1 MTRIALISDIHANE
15 VALRAVLAEIRRI
28 GVDQVICLGDVAT
41 LGPRPNAV
49 IEILGELGCRCIM
62 GNHDEFLLDAELVHT
77 YSAAPQV
84 VASINWS
91 RCRLSRVEL
100 DFLRGFERSC
110 EITLAKSTVQLFH
123 GSPRSHME
131 DILASTPPEALDAM
145 LAGTTA
151 TVLAGGHTHIQMLR
165 QHHGRL
171 LVNPGSVGLPFKD
184 YVAGRTPTILSH
196 AEYAMIEEFD
206 GVIGVSLRRLPLDKG
221 ELRQAQS
228 DTEHPLGPWLREQYV

>member
-15 VALRAVLAEIRRI
+15 VALRVVLAEIRRT

-49 IEILGELGCRCIM
+49 IEILGELGCLCIM

-77 YSAAPQV
+77 YSGSPQV

-91 RCRLSRVEL
+91 RCRLSRAEL
-100 DFLRGFERSC
+100 DFLRGFERRR
-110 EITLAKSTVQLFH
+110 EIPLGKSKMQLFH
-123 GSPRSHME
+123 GSPRSYIE

-151 TVLAGGHTHIQMLR
+151 TLLAGGHTHIQMLR
-165 QHHGRL
+165 QYHGRL
-171 LVNPGSVGLPFKD
+171 LVNPGSVGLAFKD
-184 YVAGRTPTILSH
+184 YVGGRTPTILSH
-196 AEYAMIEEFD
+196 AEYAMVEEFD
-206 GVIGVSLRRLPLDKG
+206 GVVGVCLRRVPLDKRQ
-221 ELRQAQS
+221 LSQAQRE
-228 DTEHPLGPWLREQYV
+228 TEHPLGPWLLEQYA

>member
-15 VALRAVLAEIRRI
+15 VALRAVLAEIRRT

-62 GNHDEFLLDAELVHT
+62 GNHDEFLLDAELVRT
-77 YSAAPQV
+77 YTAAPQV
-84 VASINWS
+84 VASINWT
-91 RCRLSRVEL
+91 RCHLSRVEL

-131 DILASTPPEALDAM
+131 DILASTQPEALDAM
-145 LAGTTA
+145 LTGTA
-151 TVLAGGHTHIQMLR
+151 VQR
-165 QHHGRL
+165 QSRARSLGQRS
-171 LVNPGSVGLPFKD
+171 P
-184 YVAGRTPTILSH
+184 
-196 AEYAMIEEFD
+196 AEFLHRRGD
-206 GVIGVSLRRLPLDKG
+206 RRLGDAVDYLDG
-221 ELRQAQS
+221 
-228 DTEHPLGPWLREQYV
+228 LGTLSRDWQ

>member
-15 VALRAVLAEIRRI
+15 VALRAVLADIRRT
-28 GVDQVICLGDVAT
+28 GVDQVVCLGDVAT
-41 LGPRPNAV
+41 LGPCPNAV
-49 IEILGELGCRCIM
+49 IEILGELGCRCIL

-77 YSAAPQV
+77 YSRAPQV
-84 VASINWS
+84 VASINWTRS
-91 RCRLSRVEL
+91 RLSRAEL

-110 EITLAKSTVQLFH
+110 EMRLAKSTVHLFH

-151 TVLAGGHTHIQMLR
+151 AVLAGGHTHIQMLR

-171 LVNPGSVGLPFKD
+171 LVNPGSVGFAFKD
-184 YVAGRTPTILSH
+184 HVAGRVPTILSH
-196 AEYAMIEEFD
+196 AEYATIEEFE
-206 GVIGVSLRRLPLDKG
+206 GVIGVGLRRLALDKSK
-221 ELRQAQS
+221 LRQAQS

>member
-15 VALRAVLAEIRRI
+15 VALRAVLAEIRRN

-41 LGPRPNAV
+41 LGPQPNAV

-77 YSAAPQV
+77 YSGAPQV
-84 VASINWS
+84 VASIDWS
-91 RCRLSRVEL
+91 RCCLSRVEL
-100 DFLRGFERSC
+100 DFLGSFERSC
-110 EITLAKSTVQLFH
+110 EITLAKSTVQFFH

-151 TVLAGGHTHIQMLR
+151 TILVGGHTHIQMLR

-184 YVAGRTPTILSH
+184 YVGGRAPTILSH
-196 AEYAMIEEFD
+196 AEYAIIEESD
-206 GVIGVSLRRLPLDKG
+206 GAIGVSLQRVLLDKDK
-221 ELRQAQS
+221 LRQAQS
-228 DTEHPLGPWLREQYV
+228 DTDHPLGPWLREQYL

>member
-15 VALRAVLAEIRRI
+15 VALRAVLAEIRRT

-62 GNHDEFLLDAELVHT
+62 GNHDEFLLDAELVRT
-77 YSAAPQV
+77 YTAAPQV
-84 VASINWS
+84 VASINWT
-91 RCRLSRVEL
+91 RCHLSRVEL
-100 DFLRGFERSC
+100 DFLRGFEMSC

-151 TVLAGGHTHIQMLR
+151 TVLAGGHTHIQML
-165 QHHGRL
+165 
-171 LVNPGSVGLPFKD
+171 
-184 YVAGRTPTILSH
+184 
-196 AEYAMIEEFD
+196 
-206 GVIGVSLRRLPLDKG
+206 
-221 ELRQAQS
+221 
-228 DTEHPLGPWLREQYV
+228 

>member
-1 MTRIALISDIHANE
+1 MKSHCAPCWRKICRT
-15 VALRAVLAEIRRI
+15 

-49 IEILGELGCRCIM
+49 IEILGELGCHCIM
-62 GNHDEFLLDAELVHT
+62 GNHDEFLLDAELVHIYT
-77 YSAAPQV
+77 GTPQV
-84 VASINWS
+84 IASIDWT

-100 DFLRGFERSC
+100 DFLRAFERSC
-110 EITLAKSTVQLFH
+110 EITLGKSTVQLFH
-123 GSPRSHME
+123 GSPLSHME

-145 LAGTTA
+145 RAGTTA

-165 QHHGRL
+165 QHHGCL
-171 LVNPGSVGLPFKD
+171 VVNPGSVGLPFKD
-184 YVAGRTPTILSH
+184 YVDGRTPTILSH

-206 GVIGVSLRRLPLDKG
+206 GVIGVNLRRLPLDKG

-228 DTEHPLGPWLREQYV
+228 DTEQHLAPWLREQYV